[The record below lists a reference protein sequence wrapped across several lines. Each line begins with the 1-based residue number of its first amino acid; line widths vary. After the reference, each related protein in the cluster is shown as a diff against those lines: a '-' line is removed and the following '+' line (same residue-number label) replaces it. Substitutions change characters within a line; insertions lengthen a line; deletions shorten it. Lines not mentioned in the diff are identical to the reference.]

1 LPPPDASGGG
11 TKPRRIF
18 QSQSEKRNGQQVP
31 MIKTTQNLMLI
42 GVLMTL
48 GVLYPRIV
56 SANASAVSDQ
66 NDVASSQVAATMG
79 GSKITLGQV
88 EQAQPDEIL
97 GAKSKILSSKYAL
110 FMAERTA
117 TLKFIGDQLLAKEAA
132 REHLTTEE
140 LIKKHVD
147 DQIKDPSEEA
157 LKIYYL
163 GAQTD
168 MPYADARPRIIERVH
183 KLEQK
188 KALDDYMAS
197 LRKAA
202 DVRIALLPPRL
213 EVAAGTSPSVGPAD
227 ARVTVVEFADYQCPY
242 CHQMEPALVSIREQY
257 GDRVRFV
264 YKDFPLPMHQYA
276 EKAAEA
282 ALCAGQQ
289 GQYWAYH
296 DALFATTTVDELE
309 VDGLKMTA
317 ADLKLDKAKF
327 ASCLDSGA
335 QAAVITQN
343 IDEGKALG
351 LSGTPTIL
359 VNGYYLSGVAAKD
372 VVTDVIDIELARSSK
387 EAANDKATPTRALA
401 GAIPVAPQSLP
412 GLTNLQ
418 ERNRS

>member
-1 LPPPDASGGG
+1 MLKS
-11 TKPRRIF
+11 F
-18 QSQSEKRNGQQVP
+18 QSFV
-31 MIKTTQNLMLI
+31 LI
-42 GVLMTL
+42 GALMTL
-48 GVLYPRIV
+48 GLLYPRTV
-56 SANASAVSDQ
+56 KADASSPPDR

-97 GAKSKILSSKYAL
+97 AARSKILSSKYGL

-117 TLKFIGDQLLAKEAA
+117 TLKTVDDQLLAKEAA
-132 REHLTTEE
+132 REHLTTDE

-163 GAQTD
+163 GAQTE
-168 MPYADARPRIIERVH
+168 MPYADARPKIIEHVR
-183 KLEQK
+183 KLEHK
-188 KALDDYMAS
+188 KALDAYTES

-202 DVRIALLPPRL
+202 DVKVTLLPPRL

-227 ARVTVVEFADYQCPY
+227 APITIIEFADYQCPY
-242 CHQMEPALVSIREQY
+242 CHQMEPTLASIREQY
-257 GDRVRFV
+257 GDRIRFV

-296 DALFATTTVDELE
+296 DALFAGTTVDELQI
-309 VDGLKMTA
+309 DGLKKTA
-317 ADLKLDKAKF
+317 ASLKLDQAKF

-335 QAAVITQN
+335 QAPVITQN
-343 IDEGKALG
+343 INEGKAVG
-351 LSGTPTIL
+351 FSGTPTIL
-359 VNGYYLSGVAAKD
+359 INGYYLSGAVPKD
-372 VVTDVIDIELARSSK
+372 VVTSVIDFELAKSPK
-387 EAANDKATPTRALA
+387 EASNGKAITTRALA
-401 GAIPVAPQSLP
+401 SVIRPAPRSL
-412 GLTNLQ
+412 LDVSNI
-418 ERNRS
+418 EDRYHS